1 MRNFLAAAAS
11 VIVLLT
17 ALSGAKAADY
27 DIVYVRA
34 PRFGDNQNSNWP
46 EVFNPGVMDA
56 GADLMLL
63 HPDGSEELL
72 VGGGRGSVTDPF
84 VSFDAQWCYYSYF
97 PDLQPDHLNAQRS
110 GLSRDGADIYRIN
123 LKTRAV
129 QRLTHQ
135 EFTPNTG
142 AGNWDPRSSS
152 RNSLGYGILNL
163 GAVPIAGG
171 KIAFVSNRNGFIPP
185 QGYTSVTMQLFVMDE
200 DGQNV
205 TAIGPM
211 TLGSALH
218 PVPLRDGRIMFSS
231 YETQGLR
238 DARMWGIWAIRPDGR
253 SWEPMMSAFEGA
265 HTFHFSTQLSNQDI
279 VVEDYY
285 NANNNGFGA
294 LYRFPVK
301 APENQPRF
309 YGAVDVPAARI
320 GGRGGLWIPFSPR
333 GIASITPFTH
343 GNDDAAPVGASGQRV
358 GKFTHPSAAPG
369 NDLLCVW
376 TPGPANNLKRPV
388 ATPYYDGGLYIAP
401 QGRALNSPADL
412 ILIKNDPRYNEM
424 WPRAVV
430 PYKAIYGVDEP
441 TALPWLPNDGTLTP
455 DLPSGTPYGI
465 VGTSSFYKRESFPG
479 LVSDMSFDGL
489 DAFNTSENYQ
499 SGNWNWQGSEAGKYS
514 NDDIFAVRILTL
526 EPTSHRSYG
535 PHEGRHFVSHPNER
549 MRVLGEIPLR
559 KSGPGGQPVLDPE
572 GNPDT
577 SFQAR
582 IPADTPFTF
591 QMLDRNGMTL
601 TMAQTWHQ
609 VRPGE
614 VRTDCGGCHAHSQK
628 PLDMSRTAAG
638 QSGFRPV
645 DLTKQALL
653 LAPAPGRDLG
663 TKAIPGGA
671 VDVEFYR
678 DIRPILQ
685 RSCVACHNRT
695 VSPAPGNLVLDDQTP
710 SGGLPG
716 DYARLASDSA
726 AKWGYPPVLR
736 IEGWPT
742 WRQTNASRYIRKFQS
757 RRSLLVWKL
766 FGRRLDGWTNAA
778 HPTESVPG
786 DPTTLPKGARP
797 NDADLD
803 YTGSIMPPPGSSVP
817 PLSGEDKLTFVRWID
832 LGCPI
837 DIARDN
843 GNAGYGWFLD
853 DLRPT
858 LTVSRPRPNENREP
872 LTEIRIGVADSY
884 SGIDVRS
891 LSVTADIALG
901 GRGPG
906 FDFAK
911 LGSFVGDG
919 IFSIPL
925 ASPVTKLDRGHLT
938 VKVRDRQGNIT
949 TQVVRFSVVSQ
960 PAVSSTR
967 H

>member
-1 MRNFLAAAAS
+1 
-11 VIVLLT
+11 
-17 ALSGAKAADY
+17 
-27 DIVYVRA
+27 
-34 PRFGDNQNSNWP
+34 
-46 EVFNPGVMDA
+46 
-56 GADLMLL
+56 
-63 HPDGSEELL
+63 
-72 VGGGRGSVTDPF
+72 
-84 VSFDAQWCYYSYF
+84 
-97 PDLQPDHLNAQRS
+97 
-110 GLSRDGADIYRIN
+110 
-123 LKTRAV
+123 
-129 QRLTHQ
+129 
-135 EFTPNTG
+135 
-142 AGNWDPRSSS
+142 
-152 RNSLGYGILNL
+152 
-163 GAVPIAGG
+163 
-171 KIAFVSNRNGFIPP
+171 
-185 QGYTSVTMQLFVMDE
+185 
-200 DGQNV
+200 
-205 TAIGPM
+205 
-211 TLGSALH
+211 
-218 PVPLRDGRIMFSS
+218 
-231 YETQGLR
+231 
-238 DARMWGIWAIRPDGR
+238 
-253 SWEPMMSAFEGA
+253 
-265 HTFHFSTQLSNQDI
+265 
-279 VVEDYY
+279 
-285 NANNNGFGA
+285 
-294 LYRFPVK
+294 
-301 APENQPRF
+301 
-309 YGAVDVPAARI
+309 
-320 GGRGGLWIPFSPR
+320 
-333 GIASITPFTH
+333 
-343 GNDDAAPVGASGQRV
+343 
-358 GKFTHPSAAPG
+358 
-369 NDLLCVW
+369 
-376 TPGPANNLKRPV
+376 
-388 ATPYYDGGLYIAP
+388 
-401 QGRALNSPADL
+401 
-412 ILIKNDPRYNEM
+412 M

-535 PHEGRHFVSHPNER
+535 PHEGRHFVSHANER

-591 QMLDRNGMTL
+591 QMLDRNGMAL

-614 VRTDCGGCHAHSQK
+614 VRTDCGGCHAHRQK

-778 HPTESVPG
+778 HPTEKSRTNRNSGSTSPPSALMRMPV
-786 DPTTLPKGARP
+786 ARTP
-797 NDADLD
+797 AQN
-803 YTGSIMPPPGSSVP
+803 S
-817 PLSGEDKLTFVRWID
+817 
-832 LGCPI
+832 
-837 DIARDN
+837 
-843 GNAGYGWFLD
+843 
-853 DLRPT
+853 
-858 LTVSRPRPNENREP
+858 TVTSRR
-872 LTEIRIGVADSY
+872 
-884 SGIDVRS
+884 
-891 LSVTADIALG
+891 
-901 GRGPG
+901 
-906 FDFAK
+906 
-911 LGSFVGDG
+911 
-919 IFSIPL
+919 
-925 ASPVTKLDRGHLT
+925 
-938 VKVRDRQGNIT
+938 
-949 TQVVRFSVVSQ
+949 
-960 PAVSSTR
+960 
-967 H
+967 